1 MHRNLWILNL
11 WVLLLSVVIAGC
23 GGAEAGDLASPSAE
37 TAQSGLGS
45 PKLAVRV
52 EPVTVRTVVDTA
64 RLPAELRPRR
74 RAVLAAEAVGVVA
87 AIHAEVGDRVKAG
100 TVLLEID
107 TRALEQRLREA
118 EAVDRQRL
126 AELERARKLFE
137 RRSITEQQ
145 RLEAETARE
154 VARVQLEAARLA
166 LEKSRIVAPWTG
178 TVAERRAEVGD
189 FVSMG
194 QGIFTLLDL
203 ERLEVR
209 APAPESLVPFLN
221 VGERVEVRVDALAE
235 LDAELD
241 AEPVAT
247 GTIIRLAAELDPAA
261 RTLDVDVLLDR
272 HDDRLR
278 PGMVARMEIPRRTL
292 EDAVLVPLAALVEL
306 EDRRVVYVAIESGD
320 GDGTRAEQRT
330 VRLGPTVG
338 EGVVVLEGLAAGE
351 RLIVDGHQRVSPGQQ
366 VEIETTPA
374 TSGS

>member
-235 LDAELD
+235 LA

-292 EDAVLVPLAALVEL
+292 ENAVLVPLAALVEL